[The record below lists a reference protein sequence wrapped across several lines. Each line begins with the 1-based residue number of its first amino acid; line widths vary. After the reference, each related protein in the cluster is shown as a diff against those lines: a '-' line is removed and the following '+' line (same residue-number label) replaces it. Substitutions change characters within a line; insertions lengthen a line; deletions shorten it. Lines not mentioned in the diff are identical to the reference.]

1 MSVARSGRNG
11 LALVSVLAAGALA
24 LGGCGSSGDA
34 SAGEPTEAGE
44 ITGVGRVVGGST
56 AQFADC
62 KAWRR
67 GTEEERYATIVDI
80 RGGTSSDL
88 PDEAA
93 YAIFEKV
100 CEASFSDSLRLYK
113 LYDRA
118 LAFAPITSEPG

>member
-1 MSVARSGRNG
+1 MVTGRCG
-11 LALVSVLAAGALA
+11 PAAMALVAVALA
-24 LGGCGSSGDA
+24 GCGSSGDTGP
-34 SAGEPTEAGE
+34 GEGTEADAA
-44 ITGVGRVVGGST
+44 TGLGRVSAGST
-56 AQFADC
+56 AQFANC
-62 KAWRR
+62 RAWRR
-67 GTEEERYATIVDI
+67 GTVEQRYATIVDI